1 MRVAIYSYMYNFQN
15 EYVMPLHT
23 SNRRSQRLTPAIILV
38 GDIYKL
44 ANLLERKLRQ
54 NPGFTLIHALYLS
67 DILKHIA
74 KRVIPLM
81 IIDDTTAGIDSFAL
95 LHEIKRV
102 SPDTRI
108 LLIVPSASQAQE
120 QRARAAGADFY
131 LAQTFAS
138 YQLGSIIEAVI
149 K

>member
-1 MRVAIYSYMYNFQN
+1 
-15 EYVMPLHT
+15 MPAHT
-23 SNRRSQRLTPAIILV
+23 SNRRSQRFNPAIILV
-38 GDIYKL
+38 GDIHKL
-44 ANLLERKLRQ
+44 ANMLERKLRQ
-54 NPGFTLIHALYLS
+54 SSEYTLIHALYLS
-67 DILKHIA
+67 DILKHIT
-74 KRVIPLM
+74 KRIIPLM

-95 LHEIKRV
+95 LHEIKRI

-120 QRARAAGADFY
+120 QRARAAGADY
-131 LAQTFAS
+131 YMAQTFAS